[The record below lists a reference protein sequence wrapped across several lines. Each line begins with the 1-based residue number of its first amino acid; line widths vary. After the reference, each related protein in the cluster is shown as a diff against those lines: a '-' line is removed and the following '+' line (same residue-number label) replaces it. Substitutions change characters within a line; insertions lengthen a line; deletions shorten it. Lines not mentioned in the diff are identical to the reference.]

1 MLYSCSV
8 SALQVK
14 NFPDDLHA
22 KLRSRAARQGRSVSG
37 YVTAVL
43 ENDLERPDWEEW
55 FATLDTREP
64 VRGFTRDDVLGALD
78 EAREERAEQLERSVL
93 DRH

>member
-1 MLYSCSV
+1 M

-14 NFPDDLHA
+14 DFPEDLHA
-22 KLRSRAARQGRSVSG
+22 KLRERAARQGRSVSG
-37 YVTAVL
+37 YVLDVL
-43 ENDLERPDWEEW
+43 RHDLERPSWDEW

-64 VRGFTRDDVLGALD
+64 VSGLTRDDVVEAIDG
-78 EAREERAEQLERSVL
+78 AREERAEQLERAVL